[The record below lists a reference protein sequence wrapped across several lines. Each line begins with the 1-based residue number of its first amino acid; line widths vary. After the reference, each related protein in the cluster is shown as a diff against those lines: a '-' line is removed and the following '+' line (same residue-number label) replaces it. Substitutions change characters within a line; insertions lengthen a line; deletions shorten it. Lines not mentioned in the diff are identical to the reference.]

1 MSTTYLGVERQFAD
15 MKTETATADLEH
27 SVTVAHQFDSMNQQ
41 YEAAKLGMWL
51 FLGTEVLL
59 FGGLFCIYAVFRG
72 NNPGLFT
79 WGSGFL
85 DVKFGAA
92 NTAVLII
99 SSLSMAL
106 AVSWAQLGR
115 HWPVVIS
122 LSITFLCG
130 VVFMAI
136 KSVEYEH
143 KFHDN
148 LVWGLKFYEIPPGMN
163 AGAGAGAGAALM
175 PGDSDLG
182 LTLWKR
188 TCRACH
194 GISGEGVIGQGRD
207 IRSSEFIQ
215 DRDDPELVAYINEGR
230 LITDPLNTT
239 GMSMPPKG
247 GNPMFTDQDL
257 MHIVAYVRTFQ
268 IPLLKE
274 ESDAETSDVELRDG
288 EESGEAVAEQ
298 VAIADEAEPVLAAFT
313 PPPPPL
319 EEGFYIPFSSVPN
332 ASRGPTGFDI
342 STLAEFAGDAPRRE
356 AVGPEAVHH
365 SIDPERPANAHIF
378 FGIYFMM
385 TGLHGLHVL
394 GGMALIAWL
403 IYRTAMG
410 HFGRKYYTPVDLGG
424 LYWHIV
430 DLIWIFLFPMF
441 YLIS

>member
-1 MSTTYLGVERQFAD
+1 MTSTNMTDQRQIL
-15 MKTETATADLEH
+15 DLAQPRLAPH
-27 SVTVAHQFDSMNQQ
+27 FDSMNQQ

-106 AVSWAQLGR
+106 AVSWAQLGK

-143 KFHDN
+143 KFHN
-148 LVWGLKFYEIPPGMN
+148 NMVWGLKFYEIPPGMN
-163 AGAGAGAGAALM
+163 AGTGAGAAALVT
-175 PGDSDLG
+175 GDSDLG
-182 LTLWKR
+182 LALWKR

-215 DRDDPELVAYINEGR
+215 DRDDLELVAYINEGR
-230 LITDPLNTT
+230 LLTDPLNTT
-239 GMSMPPKG
+239 GLLMPPKG

-257 MHIVAYVRTFQ
+257 MHIVSYVRTFQ
-268 IPLLKE
+268 IPLMKDE
-274 ESDAETSDVELRDG
+274 PDAQTPGDESKDG
-288 EESGEAVAEQ
+288 DESGELVAEE
-298 VAIADEAEPVLAAFT
+298 VDVTDEVETDPNTIT

-319 EEGFYIPFSSVPN
+319 DEGFFITFSGIPN
-332 ASRGPTGFDI
+332 ASRGPAGFQI
-342 STLAEFAGDAPRRE
+342 ATLAAILGVAPRLE
-356 AVGPEAVHH
+356 TTGTETVHH

-394 GGMALIAWL
+394 GGMGLIAWL
-403 IYRTAMG
+403 IYRTVMG
-410 HFGRKYYTPVDLGG
+410 HFGRTYYTPVDLGG